1 MSNEKHHIVPYK
13 TYFLILLGLIALTLS
28 SVEITSI
35 ELGKYT
41 VVGALLFS
49 TIKTFLVLTFFMH
62 LKYDKPYIKL
72 MVAFVF
78 GVFIVTIIIT
88 FLDYLYR
95 Q

>member
-1 MSNEKHHIVPYK
+1 MSNEKKHIVPYK
-13 TYFLILLGLIALTLS
+13 TYFLILLGLVIFTFA

-41 VVGALLFS
+41 VAGALIFS
-49 TIKTFLVLTFFMH
+49 TLKTFLVLTFFMH
-62 LKYDKPYIKL
+62 LKYDKPYIKI

-78 GVFIVTIIIT
+78 AVFVVTIIIT

-95 Q
+95 

>member
-13 TYFLILLGLIALTLS
+13 TYFLILLALIILTLL
-28 SVEITSI
+28 SVGITSI
-35 ELGKYT
+35 ELGEYT
-41 VVGALLFS
+41 VAGALLFA

-72 MVAFVF
+72 MVGFVF
-78 GVFIVTIIIT
+78 AVFVVTIIIT

-95 Q
+95 